1 MESEVHICVVE
12 DDKYQRLRLEDIVTL
27 LEYRV
32 TTAVD
37 GQDAWD
43 KLQDPNLDVTLIL
56 LDLMMPNVDGFELLK
71 RLKDHPR
78 LKDIPVIMMS
88 STEDMEMVASC
99 LEKGAFDFLIKPIR
113 PGVLRGLINQARCSQ
128 IQVTPDVELSGIKAY
143 EKISNLGDGGFG
155 HVDLVKKKAT
165 GQLFALKRIDM
176 QLLNDRERKN
186 AENEA
191 TLLKVLVGPT
201 IIRYYEQIFA
211 DNQLVIVME
220 YAQGGNLAV
229 KLKDMKNAGQRL
241 STLQT
246 LTWLAH
252 LVIALMLMH
261 SKNILHR
268 DLKTQNLFLSEDNII
283 KVGDFGISKAL
294 GNSIEMAKSSVGT
307 PYFMSPELC
316 KGESYGTKTDIWALG
331 CVLYE
336 MITYKKPFDDKEIGG
351 LTEKIMNRDPDP
363 LPPDTD
369 LNLQTLC
376 VTMLRKDPARRPT
389 AWELANNP
397 ELKPIIIQ
405 FIESQNCSDTI
416 MPLFELDPRL
426 KRTGV
431 EEKKATDRMEA
442 AEVARMVQP
451 SIPLTDLSGGWL
463 GKSYKR
469 VFLGQ
474 SLLEALQRSLKF
486 PPNQA
491 TEMSQDMLDQGVIHS
506 IDSNAVFAARKH
518 YQFQEDRS
526 DIARNMIHLWSK
538 EVRVAHDVA
547 ADLVRF
553 MNNLLSTYNYQSTRI
568 RESEMYRQL
577 LRVGG
582 ELQRIEV
589 KAISKP
595 ERFLFFLNIYQV
607 MLAHQ
612 LLEVSES
619 ERSGWFSKPSD
630 AFYYNIA
637 GQNFTLR
644 ELKHGV
650 LRGNRKP
657 PDAYTRV
664 FSANDPRCYL
674 PNTND
679 PRVLIVCSD
688 PPVPLGPL
696 LDFSAGLEAVL
707 DAQAEE
713 YCNREV
719 CLNTSTGELTLPR
732 LFETY
737 YYDFGNSDR
746 ELLEWVWRYFR
757 ACRVP
762 LQEVLEE
769 LQNKNLFLHYRD

>member
-1 MESEVHICVVE
+1 MDSDVHIFVVE

-43 KLQDPNLDVTLIL
+43 KLQDPGLDVSLIL
-56 LDLMMPNVDGFELLK
+56 LDLMMPNIDGFELLK
-71 RLKDHPR
+71 RLKDTPR

-113 PGVLRGLINQARCSQ
+113 PGVLRGLINQARSTQ
-128 IQVTPDVELSGIKAY
+128 IQVTPNADLTGIKAY

-155 HVDLVKKKAT
+155 HVDLVKKKTT

-191 TLLKVLVGPT
+191 TLLKVLLGPT
-201 IIRYYEQIFA
+201 IIRYFEQIFE
-211 DNQLVIVME
+211 DNQLIIVME
-220 YAQGGNLAV
+220 YASGGNLAM
-229 KLKDMKNAGQRL
+229 KLKEAKNAGQRL
-241 STLQT
+241 STLQV

-268 DLKTQNLFLSEDNII
+268 DLKTQNLFLTQDNIL

-316 KGESYGTKTDIWALG
+316 RGESYGTKTDIWALG

-336 MITYKKPFDDKEIGG
+336 MITLKKPFDDKEIGG
-351 LTEKIMNRDPDP
+351 LTDKIMNRDPDP
-363 LPPDTD
+363 VPPDTD

-397 ELKPIIIQ
+397 ELKPIIIE
-405 FIESQNCSDTI
+405 FIETQNCSDTI

-426 KRTGV
+426 KRTGG
-431 EEKKATDRMEA
+431 EEKKSSDRMEA
-442 AEVARMVQP
+442 SEVARLVQP
-451 SIPLTDLSGGWL
+451 SIPLVDVSGGWL

-469 VFLGQ
+469 VFVGQ
-474 SLLEALQRSLKF
+474 SLLEALQRNLKY
-486 PPNQA
+486 PPQQA
-491 TEMSQDMLDQGVIHS
+491 SELAQDMLDQGVIHN
-506 IDSNAVFAARKH
+506 IDSTTLFVAKKH
-518 YQFQEDRS
+518 YQFQEDRT

-547 ADLVRF
+547 TDLVKF
-553 MNNLLSTYNYQSTRI
+553 MNNLLSSYNYQIASI

-595 ERFLFFLNIYQV
+595 ERLLFFLNIYQV

-612 LLEVSES
+612 TLEMPEMQG
-619 ERSGWFSKPSD
+619 SGWFSSPSD
-630 AFYYNIA
+630 GFYYNIA

-664 FSANDPRCYL
+664 FSSNDPRCYL
-674 PNTND
+674 PNTSD
-679 PRVLIVCSD
+679 PRILIACPD
-688 PPVPLGPL
+688 PPVSLGPL
-696 LDFSAGLEAVL
+696 IDFGPGMETVL
-707 DAQAEE
+707 DSLAEE

-719 CLNTSTGELTLPR
+719 CLNISTGELTLPR
-732 LFETY
+732 LFERY

-762 LQEVLEE
+762 LGEVLEE
-769 LQNKNLFLHYRD
+769 LQSKNLFLHYRD